1 MTRFRLSVQILLLAL
16 LNFLLLATLF
26 LSLAGLQFRGGVP
39 GMLLNPAR
47 DRLLAVG
54 RLIALEVSEARDKAS
69 GDAILSRY
77 SEQYG
82 VKFILFENEGRQ
94 VAGIQTVLPREV
106 LLRLAGGP
114 PGGGPPLKDR
124 RRQPPPGKGGGP
136 DARNAVFVEQGA
148 GSYWVGLR
156 VPARD
161 PATGD
166 DLRATLLLNAP
177 SLFSSS
183 LFIDWSSW
191 ISVSLAILSIT
202 AICWLPFIRSLTKEI
217 GLLTKATEQ
226 IAEGK
231 FNVAAKSDRHDEL
244 GRLSGSIETLALKLS
259 DFVTGQKRFLGGIAH
274 ELSSPIARTQWAL
287 GIIER
292 EIPESQKDQLAD
304 LNEEIQHMARL
315 VNELLVFS
323 KAGIEGLR
331 RPLVDVDVAA
341 VIDRAVRREAVSH
354 EDVRTTG
361 AAGVV
366 ARADEE
372 YLGWCVANLVRN
384 ALRYAGSGGPVEI
397 TWGREGQQVW
407 IRVADSGPG
416 LPESELE
423 KVFAPF
429 YRLDVARTPQA
440 GGTGLGLAIVK
451 SSIETCGGTVSIRNR
466 EPKGLLVEL
475 RLHSQ

>member
-16 LNFLLLATLF
+16 LNFVLLATLF
-26 LSLAGLQFRGGVP
+26 LSLAGLQSRGGLP
-39 GMLLNPAR
+39 GMLLNPAH

-54 RLIALEVSEARDKAS
+54 RLITLEVSEARDKSS
-69 GDAILSRY
+69 GDAILERY
-77 SEQYG
+77 SDQYG
-82 VKFILFENEGRQ
+82 VKFLLFENQGRQ
-94 VAGIQTVLPREV
+94 IAGPPTSLPREV
-106 LLRLAGGP
+106 YGLMAGGP
-114 PGGGPPLKDR
+114 SGGDPPPPDR
-124 RRQPPPGKGGGP
+124 RRQPPPPKGGGP

-148 GSYWVGLR
+148 GGYWVGLR

-183 LFIDWSSW
+183 LFIDWLRW
-191 ISVSLAILSIT
+191 IWVSLAILGIT
-202 AICWLPFIRSLTKEI
+202 AICWLPFIRSLTKAI
-217 GLLTKATEQ
+217 ATLTKATEQ

-231 FNVAAKSDRHDEL
+231 FNVAAKSERHDEL

-292 EIPESQKDQLAD
+292 EIPESQKEQLSD
-304 LNEEIQHMARL
+304 LNEEIQHMAQL

-341 VIDRAVRREAVSH
+341 VIERAVRREAISG
-354 EDVRTTG
+354 EDVRMAG

-366 ARADEE
+366 ARADDE
-372 YLGWCVANLVRN
+372 YLGWCVANLIRN
-384 ALRYAGSGGPVEI
+384 ALRYAGPSGPVEI
-397 TWGREGQQVW
+397 TWGGEGKQVW

-429 YRLDVARTPQA
+429 YRLDAARTPQA

-466 EPKGLLVEL
+466 EPKGLIVEL
-475 RLHSQ
+475 RLQT